1 MLVELGT
8 ILGVFFPALLI
19 SRLGVW
25 LSCVLSFLLV
35 DILCIW
41 AFFGFFSFFGFFG
54 PRVAH
59 AVLSWGLR
67 SSEPRGW
74 LCVLFVFCVFGH
86 FWQVATVRYTMI
98 SETLIVHG
106 WEMALHSL

>member
-1 MLVELGT
+1 MELGT
-8 ILGVFFPALLI
+8 VVRVFFPTLLVY
-19 SRLGVW
+19 RLGFW
-25 LSCVLSFLLV
+25 LCSGYFVLSFLLG
-35 DILCIW
+35 DTLCMW
-41 AFFGFFSFFGFFG
+41 VFFRFLFG

-74 LCVLFVFCVFGH
+74 LVFWVYGH
-86 FWQVATVRYTMI
+86 FWRVATVRYTMI

-106 WEMALHSL
+106 